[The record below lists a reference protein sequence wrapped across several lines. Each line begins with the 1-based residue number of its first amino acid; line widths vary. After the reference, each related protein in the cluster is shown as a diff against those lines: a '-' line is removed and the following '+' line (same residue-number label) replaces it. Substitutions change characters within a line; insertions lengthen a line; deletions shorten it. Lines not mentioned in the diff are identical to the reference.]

1 MSGNGEYACNNNAP
15 RAIAVKAWQVVWP
28 FAGLSA
34 AVLVNVLWIGA
45 LGYALV
51 RLLMGPIGAG
61 PTLLAMIWTKK
72 TSTRVDAHC
81 A

>member
-1 MSGNGEYACNNNAP
+1 MK
-15 RAIAVKAWQVVWP
+15 VWQVVWP
-28 FAGLSA
+28 FAGLAA

-61 PTLLAMIWTKK
+61 PTLLAGLGRKNQYSRDT
-72 TSTRVDAHC
+72 HC

>member
-1 MSGNGEYACNNNAP
+1 
-15 RAIAVKAWQVVWP
+15 
-28 FAGLSA
+28 
-34 AVLVNVLWIGA
+34 VLWIGA

-61 PTLLAMIWTKK
+61 PTLLAGLGRKNQYSRDT
-72 TSTRVDAHC
+72 HC